1 MKNFNH
7 NVKEKITKTNKGI
20 KVIKKL
26 SNSFPRDLLL
36 NIYKSFARSHLEYG
50 DIIYDRPQNEYFYNK
65 L

>member
-26 SNSFPRDLLL
+26 SNSFARDLLL
-36 NIYKSFARSHLEYG
+36 NIYKSFARFHLEYG
-50 DIIYDRPQNEYFYNK
+50 DIIYDRPQNESFYNK